1 MSVKISLPAG
11 LREEGAAPEALSNA
25 HTHTSLC
32 DGQNTPAE
40 MAAAAYEMG
49 FKSLGF
55 SGHSYCPGEDYGM
68 KPAALADYCAQVRAL
83 QEVYSGRMRIYLGL
97 ELDSLS
103 EKPGEVH
110 NKMDFDY
117 LIGSVHDVV
126 AENGRVWTVDESPEK
141 TAAGIVAFGGAE
153 NYWRAYFAGME
164 EMLERREVNIVG
176 HFDLVCKYNAG
187 GRFFDEALA
196 AYRELAERVLR
207 RYCREYVFEINTGA
221 MFRGYLQRPYP
232 DYWLWEVLRQE
243 GAWVMVNSDAH
254 SARGLAYGLAE
265 MRRRAR
271 EFGLKL
277 VDIDELLG
285 K

>member
-1 MSVKISLPAG
+1 MSGRTGPAAG
-11 LREEGAAPEALSNA
+11 LREEALSNA

-68 KPAALADYCAQVRAL
+68 KPAALAAYCAQVREL

-103 EKPGEVH
+103 EKPEEA
-110 NKMDFDY
+110 FDY

-141 TAAGIVAFGGAE
+141 TAAGILAFGGAE
-153 NYWRAYFAGME
+153 NYWRGYFAGME

-187 GRFFDEALA
+187 GRFFDEGLA

-221 MFRGYLQRPYP
+221 MFRGYLRRPYP

-254 SARGLAYGLAE
+254 SVRGLAYGLAE

-271 EFGLKL
+271 EFGLRV
-277 VDIDELLG
+277 VDIDELFG

>member
-1 MSVKISLPAG
+1 MSVKISLPVG

-55 SGHSYCPGEDYGM
+55 SGHSYCPAEDYGM
-68 KPAALADYCAQVRAL
+68 KPPALAAYCAEIRAL

-103 EKPGEVH
+103 EKPEEA
-110 NKMDFDY
+110 FDY

-126 AENGRVWTVDESPEK
+126 AGDGRVWTVDESPEK
-141 TAAGIVAFGGAE
+141 TAAGILAFGGAE
-153 NYWRAYFAGME
+153 NYWRGYFAGME

-187 GRFFDEALA
+187 GRFFDEGLA

-254 SARGLAYGLAE
+254 SVRGLAYGLAE